1 MDSGMIGKIEKAKRY
16 AEEKDRITI
25 NNFQATFKGD
35 NNDHVV
41 QYEQGRW
48 VCDCSFFQTR
58 GVCVHTMALEMVLKG
73 MVANAEIMQN

>member
-16 AEEKDRITI
+16 AEEKDRITL

-41 QYEQGRW
+41 HYEQGKW
-48 VCDCSFFQTR
+48 VCDCSFFKTR
-58 GVCVHTMALEMVLKG
+58 GVCVHTMALEMVLNG
-73 MVANAEIMQN
+73 MVEKAELVQS